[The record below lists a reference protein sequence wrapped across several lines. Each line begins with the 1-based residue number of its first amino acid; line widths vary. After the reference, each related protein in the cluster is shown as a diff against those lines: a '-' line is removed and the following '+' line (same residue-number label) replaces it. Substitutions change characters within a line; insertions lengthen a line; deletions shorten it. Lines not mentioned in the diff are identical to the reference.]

1 MSRIVAAVAR
11 RPLSVQ
17 VLVSVAFGVAA
28 AIGVAY
34 GPGLRT
40 PGSSILFAMI
50 PIAFGRAV
58 AARRFGATVSSLSG
72 LAVLAI
78 LPAHAGLGASAS
90 LLLSGPALDA
100 TLARRP
106 NGGVILVLAGVATNL
121 VAFVLRA
128 AAAPMRS
135 PAPAAIAS
143 YVACGAL
150 AGLVAA
156 LLWRS
161 RRS

>member
-1 MSRIVAAVAR
+1 MSRLVAAVAR

-17 VLVSVAFGVAA
+17 VLLSVAFGVAA

-34 GPGLRT
+34 GPSLRI

-50 PIAFGRAV
+50 PIAFGRIV
-58 AARRFGATVSSLSG
+58 AQRSFGGTVSSLSG
-72 LAVLAI
+72 LAVLAV

-90 LLLSGPALDA
+90 LLLSGPAIDA
-100 TLARRP
+100 ALARRP
-106 NGGVILVLAGVATNL
+106 AGGLVLVLAGVGTNL
-121 VAFVLRA
+121 AAFVLRA
-128 AAAPMRS
+128 AAAPMRAGLLGS
-135 PAPAAIAS
+135 IGS
-143 YVACGAL
+143 YVACGAV

-156 LLWRS
+156 VLWRA